1 MAAKKEDKVVSLE
14 QAAGLVRD
22 GDVVGLQGM
31 GTQMAPMGMIR
42 ELIRAGKKRL
52 KVVQLVGGIGM
63 DWMIAAGCVEKV
75 SYIIVNLDEFGMA
88 NNFRREVEAGRL
100 EVEEYTEHQFLTLMQ
115 AGAKGLSFGVT
126 RSGLGSQLLETHPD
140 ITKAIDCPFTGEKVI
155 AVRALEPDVTI
166 LHAHRADKYG
176 NVQFFPKPIWTDV
189 DVFPRAAKKV
199 IVTVEEIVD
208 TDEIRRTPI
217 HTGIPY
223 FKVDAIVELPF
234 GAHPCSLYPQTVSIA
249 SSLPTTRANC
259 SRRKAQKKFL
269 DKYVL
274 VKSHASICNWPAVR
288 TRCCASGSG
297 ASDGGEVYGLHNRR
311 TDGGDPGSSVYRR
324 RHHAERNR
332 IVHSG
337 LRGTVRAANA
347 RSWIDVGRRRCGR
360 RRRSGLHHGQH
371 LEPSHVEE
379 LA

>member
-14 QAAGLVRD
+14 QAAALVRD

-100 EVEEYTEHQFLTLMQ
+100 EVEEYTEHQFLTRMQ

-140 ITKAIDCPFTGEKVI
+140 ITKVIDCPFTGEKVI

-234 GAHPCSLYPQTVSIA
+234 GAHPCSLYPQYSFDRAFFTDYA
-249 SSLPTTRANC
+249 SE
-259 SRRKAQKKFL
+259 SRTAEGTKKFL
-269 DKYVL
+269 DKYVFGP
-274 VKSHASICNWPAVR
+274 KSHAEYLQLA
-288 TRCCASGSG
+288 GG
-297 ASDGGEVYGLHNRR
+297 ADALL
-311 TDGGDPGSSVYRR
+311 
-324 RHHAERNR
+324 R
-332 IVHSG
+332 IRKWS
-337 LRGTVRAANA
+337 
-347 RSWIDVGRRRCGR
+347 
-360 RRRSGLHHGQH
+360 
-371 LEPSHVEE
+371 
-379 LA
+379 

>member
-1 MAAKKEDKVVSLE
+1 MAAKKENKRMSLE
-14 QAAGLVRD
+14 KAAELVHD

-42 ELIRAGKKRL
+42 ELIRAGKKNL
-52 KVVQLVGGIGM
+52 KVVQLVGGIGV
-63 DWMIAAGCVEKV
+63 DWMIAAGCVEKI

-100 EVEEYTEHQFLTLMQ
+100 QVEEYTEHQFLTRMQ
-115 AGAKGLSFGVT
+115 AAAKGLTFGVT
-126 RSGLGSQLLETHPD
+126 RSGLGSELVDTHPD
-140 ITKAIDCPFTGEKVI
+140 ITKIIDCPFTGEKVI

-223 FKVDAIVELPF
+223 FKVDALVELPF
-234 GAHPCSLYPQTVSIA
+234 GAHPCSLYPQYSFDRQFFTSYA
-249 SSLPTTRANC
+249 EE
-259 SRRKAQKKFL
+259 SRTSDGTKRFL
-269 DKYVL
+269 EKYVYGP
-274 VKSHASICNWPAVR
+274 KSHAEYLQSVG
-288 TRCCASGSG
+288 GSD
-297 ASDGGEVYGLHNRR
+297 ALL
-311 TDGGDPGSSVYRR
+311 
-324 RHHAERNR
+324 R
-332 IVHSG
+332 IRKWS
-337 LRGTVRAANA
+337 
-347 RSWIDVGRRRCGR
+347 
-360 RRRSGLHHGQH
+360 
-371 LEPSHVEE
+371 
-379 LA
+379 